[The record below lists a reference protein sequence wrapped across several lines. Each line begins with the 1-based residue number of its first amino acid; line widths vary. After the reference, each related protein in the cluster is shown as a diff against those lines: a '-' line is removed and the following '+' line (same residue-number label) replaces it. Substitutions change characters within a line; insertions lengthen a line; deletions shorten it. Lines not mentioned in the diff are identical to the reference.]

1 MGASTLAAAAVTD
14 PRRDGLA
21 RAAVDGVERDLSLEL
36 GELVALLVD
45 ALTSLLAPVLHV
57 LDLLLEQVALVR
69 VLTSQLVQIGC
80 NRVASAIMYMY
91 KHRYSIACS

>member
-1 MGASTLAAAAVTD
+1 MTD

-80 NRVASAIMYMY
+80 NSVWR
-91 KHRYSIACS
+91 HQACTCISTDTVLPVTA